1 MTVTVF
7 SLSPL
12 LLAGE
17 AGRTGRH
24 PAGTSG
30 RTFRSGPGLDGHGLP
45 EPDRTSGP
53 VRFRPDAS
61 GVRSFPK
68 KYLLLVPKKKS
79 DNVLVKPK
87 DELENTKE
95 TNPVTKSEIKSET
108 EPDEVGCF

>member
-12 LLAGE
+12 LLVGG

-45 EPDRTSGP
+45 EPDRTSGLVQAGRVRRP
-53 VRFRPDAS
+53 V
-61 GVRSFPK
+61 
-68 KYLLLVPKKKS
+68 VPY
-79 DNVLVKPK
+79 NAP
-87 DELENTKE
+87 
-95 TNPVTKSEIKSET
+95 
-108 EPDEVGCF
+108 